1 MKHTKCFR
9 ENNSLAPNNISV
21 IFNKLGWEVIAL
33 KISVIY
39 GISQGFKVM
48 KWQSYSLL
56 EFDSVDSVNGSWIKS
71 LDCK

>member
-48 KWQSYSLL
+48 K
-56 EFDSVDSVNGSWIKS
+56 
-71 LDCK
+71 